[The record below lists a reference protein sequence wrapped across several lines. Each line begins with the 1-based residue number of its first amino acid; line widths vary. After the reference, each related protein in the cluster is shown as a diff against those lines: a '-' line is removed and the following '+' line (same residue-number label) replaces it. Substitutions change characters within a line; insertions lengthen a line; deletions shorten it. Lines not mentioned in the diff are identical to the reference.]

1 MTGISLVEKGGIA
14 PPTRGFHCI
23 YIAECILNLVAT
35 AGLEPATQG
44 FSILCS
50 TIGAMQPN
58 WYIVT
63 GLNRR
68 PPPCK
73 GIALPLS

>member
-35 AGLEPATQG
+35 AGLEPLTQG

-50 TIGAMQPN
+50 TIGATQA
-58 WYIVT
+58 YLVHRDGIE
-63 GLNRR
+63 
-68 PPPCK
+68 PPTS
-73 GIALPLS
+73 AL

>member
-1 MTGISLVEKGGIA
+1 
-14 PPTRGFHCI
+14 
-23 YIAECILNLVAT
+23 
-35 AGLEPATQG
+35 
-44 FSILCS
+44 
-50 TIGAMQPN
+50 MQPN